1 MRPHTTI
8 MLFVALGVLIV
19 LTGCERDE
27 PPVADQPEVT
37 QEPVIEEE
45 EVMPVEPPAQTS
57 LDDAVEMARQD
68 LADRIGSRA
77 ESIRV
82 VAARRVTW
90 RNGALGCPEE
100 DMMYTQALVEGL
112 YIVLEFDGEQHAYH
126 AGRDG
131 VPFACPADRSQ
142 PPRDRDS
149 GPVYE

>member
-1 MRPHTTI
+1 MRLHILI
-8 MLFVALGVLIV
+8 MPFVAFGVFAL
-19 LTGCERDE
+19 LTGCEQDE

-45 EVMPVEPPAQTS
+45 EVMPVEPPAQPS

-68 LADRIGSRA
+68 LADRLGSGA
-77 ESIRV
+77 EAIRV
-82 VAARRVTW
+82 VDARNVTW

-100 DMMYTQALVEGL
+100 DMMYTQALVQGM
-112 YIVLEFDGEQHAYH
+112 YILLEFDGERHAYH

-131 VPFACPADRSQ
+131 VPFACPAERSQ